1 MTHASHSMLLRVS
14 RVTAEAKD
22 VLAVELVDPS
32 GAALPAFAP
41 GAHLEMHLD
50 NGMIRHYSLL
60 NDSSER
66 QRYVVGVG
74 LAPDS
79 RGGSRFIHG
88 SLREGDSIK
97 VVGPHNH
104 FALDEQAGGYC
115 LVAGGIGVTP
125 ILAMAR
131 WAERQG
137 RPWRVIYTARG
148 RHRAAFY
155 EDLLALDQGRG
166 RVQLHF
172 NDEQAGRLLAV
183 EALAASLGP
192 DEHLYCC
199 GPDPLM
205 QAVRQATADQAARV
219 HFEWFA
225 APTSAPGAT
234 AGNPEGKHAGPGTG
248 DGGGFQVILRQSGQ
262 TLWVSEEQSILEAME
277 DAGLSPA
284 FSCRAGICRS
294 CETRV
299 HAGTPDH
306 RDMVLSDE
314 EKQANT
320 TMLICC
326 SRALTPALELEL

>member
-1 MTHASHSMLLRVS
+1 MNHAPHAMNLRVS
-14 RVTAEAKD
+14 RVSAEAKD
-22 VLAVELVDPS
+22 VLAIELVDPA

-41 GAHLEMHLD
+41 GAHLEIHLA

-88 SLREGDSIK
+88 SLREGDTVK

-104 FALDEQAGGYC
+104 FALDAQAGAYC
-115 LVAGGIGVTP
+115 LVAGGIGITP
-125 ILAMAR
+125 ILSMAR
-131 WAERQG
+131 WAEREG

-205 QAVRQATADQAARV
+205 QAVRQATAEQAGRV

-225 APTSAPGAT
+225 APASAPAVEPDLQSGAQ
-234 AGNPEGKHAGPGTG
+234 AGV
-248 DGGGFQVILRQSGQ
+248 GGGFEVILRQSGQ

-277 DAGLSPA
+277 EAGLSPA

-306 RDMVLSDE
+306 RDLVLSDE
-314 EKQANT
+314 EKQANA

-326 SRALTPALELEL
+326 SRALSPALELEL

>member
-1 MTHASHSMLLRVS
+1 MSNAPHSMNLRVS

-22 VLAVELVDPS
+22 VLAIELVDPD
-32 GAALPAFAP
+32 GAALPPFTP
-41 GAHLEMHLD
+41 GAHLEMRLG

-60 NDSSER
+60 NDCSER

-88 SLREGDSIK
+88 GLREGDSVK
-97 VVGPHNH
+97 VTGPHNH

-205 QAVRQATADQAARV
+205 QAVRQATAAQAGRV

-225 APTSAPGAT
+225 APVSAPGAD
-234 AGNPEGKHAGPGTG
+234 AGPAAATAAGS
-248 DGGGFQVILRQSGQ
+248 GGGFEVILRQSGQ

-277 DAGLSPA
+277 EAGLSPA

-306 RDMVLSDE
+306 RDLVLSDE
-314 EKQANT
+314 EKQAND